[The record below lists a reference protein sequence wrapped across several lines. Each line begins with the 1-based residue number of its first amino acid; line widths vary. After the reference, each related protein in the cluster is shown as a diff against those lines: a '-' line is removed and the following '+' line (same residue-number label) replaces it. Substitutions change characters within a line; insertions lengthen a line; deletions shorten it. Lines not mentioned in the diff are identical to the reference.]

1 MDCVKMNERKCAR
14 LEQLLKTQL
23 KCASSADPTPDSP
36 GLPPSKETRP
46 EKYEKKRRRTPPDLT
61 YNSTSFSAITSNSS
75 PMRRRSLPRVT
86 IDDEATV
93 MPSIV
98 VNLVNEDEGV
108 PGSNGEIIYLFLKL
122 SLSEDE
128 IFSEESPRR
137 LSVDGLSESETEMAD
152 VDTRPIPILKESLP
166 HAQLHD
172 EYTTIAD
179 TIRIDRNLYNDVPH
193 FHYEPEPMCTEEESD
208 VLAQAKEDTVAE
220 SS

>member
-1 MDCVKMNERKCAR
+1 MDALKMMNAR

-108 PGSNGEIIYLFLKL
+108 TGKQ
-122 SLSEDE
+122 
-128 IFSEESPRR
+128 R
-137 LSVDGLSESETEMAD
+137 
-152 VDTRPIPILKESLP
+152 P